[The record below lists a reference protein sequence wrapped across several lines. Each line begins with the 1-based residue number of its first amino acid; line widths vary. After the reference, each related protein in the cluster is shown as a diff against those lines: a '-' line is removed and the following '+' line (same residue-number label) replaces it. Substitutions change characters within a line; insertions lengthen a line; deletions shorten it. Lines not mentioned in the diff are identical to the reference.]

1 MTKLLVLLALLT
13 TTAVADMR
21 NPPSS
26 TERQYL
32 YNKNNL
38 SNGGFEGGKTG
49 WSSAITLTTTSG
61 QVAEGTQA
69 GAWDPSASGTIQSP
83 AWTTKAATTTN
94 AIGSCKILTADSDYD
109 LQVWDGTNVVAE
121 VDVPAGTTFTN
132 MAVNFVASGSTTY
145 RIRLEAQGDESV
157 AYIDDCYLGETYNL
171 ATVSQ
176 SSMYG
181 GIRYAGV
188 ASCTW
193 SATNTG
199 GFVDF
204 ATDNDCTGRVL
215 SGNATG
221 PADSVG
227 TRTPSITF
235 SYLPAGNYQVVVTG
249 NILMSNSSGGL
260 AFQGV
265 RLSDGTSVFSP
276 PAAVNLPT
284 GDTTRSTAQNIIW
297 NITYD
302 TAQTNK
308 TFIVQANA
316 SASGGVDIQTTNAN
330 QDFEIKVYRYPL
342 QTETAIRA
350 DNSNYGW
357 TAYTPT
363 FTGFG
368 TVSGTSCYHSRQ
380 GENLKVRCKF
390 VPGTTTATEARVSF
404 PGTLVA
410 ASTIPTLELAG
421 TAVINVTTNGYA
433 SVLREPSVSYFTFGR
448 DGGGST
454 AITKFN
460 GSTWVVSGNTTS
472 FIAEVPISGW
482 SENQNAPQLI
492 NSVITPYDG
501 VWKTLSASFGGASD
515 GTSCGSSP
523 CTVYRSSGSWISS
536 ITRGGTGDYTINFAA
551 GTFSAAPNCSYQ
563 PQFGNNCGRVNNVTT
578 SSAGVVAHG
587 CSTGTATDS
596 FGVITCAGP
605 R

>member
-69 GAWDPSASGTIQSP
+69 GAWDPSGAGTVQSP
-83 AWTTKAATTTN
+83 TWTTKAATAVN
-94 AIGSCKILTADSDYD
+94 AMGVCKVLTSDADYD
-109 LQVWDGTNVVAE
+109 LQIYDGTNIVASA
-121 VDVPAGTTFTN
+121 DVPSGTVFQN
-132 MAVNFVASGSTTY
+132 VLVNFVASASTTY
-145 RIRLEAQGDESV
+145 RIRLSAPGDESV
-157 AYIDDCYLGETYNL
+157 SYIDDCYLGEADNIGL
-171 ATVSQ
+171 VSQ
-176 SSMYG
+176 AQFVGSAYFAQTTNCSWSRTNTAVGAFGTDTDCPGPTVDKQVIGTWQTTDADLPKITINSLPPGIYKVTATASLYG
-181 GIRYAGV
+181 GGKWTMAI
-188 ASCTW
+188 
-193 SATNTG
+193 
-199 GFVDF
+199 
-204 ATDNDCTGRVL
+204 
-215 SGNATG
+215 
-221 PADSVG
+221 
-227 TRTPSITF
+227 
-235 SYLPAGNYQVVVTG
+235 
-249 NILMSNSSGGL
+249 
-260 AFQGV
+260 
-265 RLSDGTSVFSP
+265 SDGT
-276 PAAVNLPT
+276 N
-284 GDTTRSTAQNIIW
+284 TRG
-297 NITYD
+297 Y
-302 TAQTNK
+302 
-308 TFIVQANA
+308 
-316 SASGGVDIQTTNAN
+316 ASGGGNAAGNFQPANVSTAWFEYTTTGNRS
-330 QDFEIKVYRYPL
+330 FEIYGSSSFGAVSLDNLNSNDRTTFVVEKFPL
-342 QTETAIRA
+342 SSETAVKA

-460 GSTWVVSGNTTS
+460 GSTWVVSGNTVS
-472 FIAEVPISGW
+472 FLAEVPINGW
-482 SENQNAPQLI
+482 SENQSAPQLI